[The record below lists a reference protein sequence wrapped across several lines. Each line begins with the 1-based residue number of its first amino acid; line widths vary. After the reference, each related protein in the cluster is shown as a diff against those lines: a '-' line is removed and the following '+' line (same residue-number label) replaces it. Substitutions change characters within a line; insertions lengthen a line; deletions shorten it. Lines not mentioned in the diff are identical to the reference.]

1 MTFVRETRLFFL
13 RKMRETLRKPV
24 WIVVDLSTPLL
35 YLALFAPLLKSFSGG
50 PGFRSGR
57 ILDVFVP
64 GILTLLAFSAGT
76 GAGYVVILELNA
88 GVVERLRVTPASR
101 FALLV
106 GTVLRD
112 VVMLWVP
119 ALLVVLIAIPLGFHP
134 HWPGIVLLFVLL
146 GLLTASV
153 SAWSGA
159 LGLLLKDIGSLA
171 AVVTG
176 LQLPLALL
184 SGVLL
189 PLSLAPAWM
198 LTLAHFNPLYYAV
211 DAARDLGA
219 GTISSVAVGQ
229 GYLVM
234 TGLAMVVLW
243 WATRTYQRAV
253 A

>member
-1 MTFVRETRLFFL
+1 
-13 RKMRETLRKPV
+13 
-24 WIVVDLSTPLL
+24 
-35 YLALFAPLLKSFSGG
+35 
-50 PGFRSGR
+50 
-57 ILDVFVP
+57 
-64 GILTLLAFSAGT
+64 
-76 GAGYVVILELNA
+76 
-88 GVVERLRVTPASR
+88 
-101 FALLV
+101 V